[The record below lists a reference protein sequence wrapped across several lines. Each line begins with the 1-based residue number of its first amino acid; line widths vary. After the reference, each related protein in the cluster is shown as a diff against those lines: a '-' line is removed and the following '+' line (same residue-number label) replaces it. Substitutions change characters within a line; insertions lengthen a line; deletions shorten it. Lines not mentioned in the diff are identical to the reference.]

1 MLIFAALICA
11 FTLMFH
17 IINKAKLMRSFFT
30 ESTTVAARICA
41 ANLKRIIEQKHI
53 ERKCLALTAGID
65 YCQLTDYLNA
75 RHMPSYKT
83 LAKLSKTL
91 GVAIEA
97 LISDEGQHTNPVATV
112 GVDYKTTNNVPI
124 MARTRKSDSPQPQVA
139 AQHLAA
145 AQQPAAASQ
154 AVPMTSSP
162 AEPVASRQVEAQ
174 PQQPRLKDLTKAFSR
189 RILRVHL
196 YLTEQAEHRES
207 YMSRQM
213 MESGTKIASILLR
226 SNYTSGKEAFY
237 QSASQALD
245 MARDTEYWLDLLH
258 EAGYLTDA
266 QFSSV
271 TDDLHHITSILW
283 SISNKRRQK
292 EESNPSA
299 STTSSD
305 TTTLPSAS

>member
-1 MLIFAALICA
+1 
-11 FTLMFH
+11 MFH
-17 IINKAKLMRSFFT
+17 IINKAKIMRSFFT

-41 ANLKRIIEQKHI
+41 TNLKQMIEQKHI
-53 ERKCLALTAGID
+53 ERKCLAIMVGID

-83 LAKLSKTL
+83 LAKLSRTL
-91 GVAIEA
+91 GVTIEA
-97 LISDEGQHTNPVATV
+97 LISDEGQHTIPVVTV
-112 GVDYKTTNNVPI
+112 GVDYKSTNTVPI
-124 MARTRKSDSPQPQVA
+124 MARTRKGDSPQLSAATPQ
-139 AQHLAA
+139 
-145 AQQPAAASQ
+145 
-154 AVPMTSSP
+154 
-162 AEPVASRQVEAQ
+162 AEPVASRPAEAQ

-189 RILRVHL
+189 RILKVHL

-226 SNYTSGKEAFY
+226 SDYTSGKEAFY

-258 EAGYLTDA
+258 EASYLTDA

>member
-11 FTLMFH
+11 FTLMYH
-17 IINKAKLMRSFFT
+17 IINNAKFMRSFFT

-41 ANLKRIIEQKHI
+41 TNLKQFIEQKHI
-53 ERKCLALTAGID
+53 ERKCLAIMAGID

-83 LAKLSKTL
+83 LAKLSRTL
-91 GVAIEA
+91 GVTIEA
-97 LISDEGQHTNPVATV
+97 LISDEGQHTAPEATV

-124 MARTRKSDSPQPQVA
+124 MARTRKGDSPQ
-139 AQHLAA
+139 AQAA
-145 AQQPAAASQ
+145 APQQAD
-154 AVPMTSSP
+154 
-162 AEPVASRQVEAQ
+162 PVASRQVEAQ
-174 PQQPRLKDLTKAFSR
+174 PQQPRLKDLTRAFSK
-189 RILRVHL
+189 RILKVHL
-196 YLTEQAEHRES
+196 YLSEQAEHRES
-207 YMSRQM
+207 YMSQQM

-226 SNYTSGKEAFY
+226 SDYTSGKEAFY

>member
-11 FTLMFH
+11 FTLMYH

-41 ANLKRIIEQKHI
+41 ANLKQIIEQKHI
-53 ERKCLALTAGID
+53 ERKCLAIMAGID

-83 LAKLSKTL
+83 LSKLSRTL
-91 GVAIEA
+91 GVTIEA
-97 LISDEGQHTNPVATV
+97 LISDEGQHTAPEATV

-124 MARTRKSDSPQPQVA
+124 MARTRKGDSPQ
-139 AQHLAA
+139 
-145 AQQPAAASQ
+145 
-154 AVPMTSSP
+154 
-162 AEPVASRQVEAQ
+162 AEPVASKQAEASH
-174 PQQPRLKDLTKAFSR
+174 QQPRLKDLTKAFSR
-189 RILRVHL
+189 RILKVHL

-226 SNYTSGKEAFY
+226 SDYTSGKEAFY

>member
-11 FTLMFH
+11 FTLMYH
-17 IINKAKLMRSFFT
+17 IINNAKFMRSFFT

-41 ANLKRIIEQKHI
+41 TNLKQIIEQKHI
-53 ERKCLALTAGID
+53 ERKCLAIMAGID

-83 LAKLSKTL
+83 LAKLSRTL
-91 GVAIEA
+91 GVTIEA
-97 LISDEGQHTNPVATV
+97 LISDEGQHTAPEATV

-124 MARTRKSDSPQPQVA
+124 MARTRKGDSPQQ
-139 AQHLAA
+139 AA
-145 AQQPAAASQ
+145 ATPQ
-154 AVPMTSSP
+154 

-174 PQQPRLKDLTKAFSR
+174 PQHPRLKDLTKAFSR
-189 RILRVHL
+189 RILKVHL

-226 SNYTSGKEAFY
+226 SDYTSGKEAFY

-305 TTTLPSAS
+305 TTTPPSAL

>member
-1 MLIFAALICA
+1 
-11 FTLMFH
+11 
-17 IINKAKLMRSFFT
+17 MRSFFT

-53 ERKCLALTAGID
+53 ERKCLAIMAGID

-83 LAKLSKTL
+83 LAKLSRTL
-91 GVAIEA
+91 GVTIEA
-97 LISDEGQHTNPVATV
+97 LISDEGQHTAPEATV

-124 MARTRKSDSPQPQVA
+124 MARTRKGDSPQAQA
-139 AQHLAA
+139 AG
-145 AQQPAAASQ
+145 QQQ
-154 AVPMTSSP
+154 AVATPQ

-174 PQQPRLKDLTKAFSR
+174 PQQPRLKDLTRAFSK
-189 RILRVHL
+189 RILKVHL
-196 YLTEQAEHRES
+196 YLSEQAEHRES

-226 SNYTSGKEAFY
+226 SDYTSGKEAFY

>member
-1 MLIFAALICA
+1 
-11 FTLMFH
+11 
-17 IINKAKLMRSFFT
+17 MRSFFT
-30 ESTTVAARICA
+30 ESTIVAARICA
-41 ANLKRIIEQKHI
+41 TNLKRIIEQKHI
-53 ERKCLALTAGID
+53 ERKCLAIMAGID

-83 LAKLSKTL
+83 LAKLSMTL
-91 GVAIEA
+91 GVTIES
-97 LISDEGQHTNPVATV
+97 LISDEGQHATPVATV
-112 GVDYKTTNNVPI
+112 GADYKSTNKVPI
-124 MARTRKSDSPQPQVA
+124 MARTRKGDSPQ
-139 AQHLAA
+139 AQAA
-145 AQQPAAASQ
+145 AMPQ
-154 AVPMTSSP
+154 AD
-162 AEPVASRQVEAQ
+162 PVASRQVEAQ
-174 PQQPRLKDLTKAFSR
+174 PQQPRLKDLTRAFSK
-189 RILRVHL
+189 RILKVHL
-196 YLTEQAEHRES
+196 YLSEQAEHRES

-226 SNYTSGKEAFY
+226 SDYTSGKEAFY

-283 SISNKRRQK
+283 SISNKRRRK

>member
-11 FTLMFH
+11 FTLMYH
-17 IINKAKLMRSFFT
+17 IINNAKFMRSFFT

-41 ANLKRIIEQKHI
+41 TNLKQIIEQKHI
-53 ERKCLALTAGID
+53 ERKCLAIMAGID

-83 LAKLSKTL
+83 LAKLSRTL
-91 GVAIEA
+91 GVTIEA
-97 LISDEGQHTNPVATV
+97 LISDEGQHTAPGATV

-124 MARTRKSDSPQPQVA
+124 MARTRKGESPQ
-139 AQHLAA
+139 AQAA
-145 AQQPAAASQ
+145 APQQAAAMPQ
-154 AVPMTSSP
+154 AD
-162 AEPVASRQVEAQ
+162 PVASRQVEAQ
-174 PQQPRLKDLTKAFSR
+174 PQQPRLKDLTRAFSK
-189 RILRVHL
+189 RILKVHL
-196 YLTEQAEHRES
+196 YLSEQAEHRES

-226 SNYTSGKEAFY
+226 SDYTSGKEAFY

-271 TDDLHHITSILW
+271 IDDLHHITSILW

>member
-1 MLIFAALICA
+1 
-11 FTLMFH
+11 
-17 IINKAKLMRSFFT
+17 MRSFFT

-41 ANLKRIIEQKHI
+41 TNLKRIIEQKHI
-53 ERKCLALTAGID
+53 ERKCLAIMAGID

-83 LAKLSKTL
+83 LAKLSMTL
-91 GVAIEA
+91 GVTIES
-97 LISDEGQHTNPVATV
+97 LISDEGQHTTPVATV
-112 GVDYKTTNNVPI
+112 GADYKSTNKVPI
-124 MARTRKSDSPQPQVA
+124 MARTRKGDSPQLQA
-139 AQHLAA
+139 AVF
-145 AQQPAAASQ
+145 QQPAVTPHAEPVTSQ
-154 AVPMTSSP
+154 
-162 AEPVASRQVEAQ
+162 AEPVASRQAEAQ
-174 PQQPRLKDLTKAFSR
+174 PQQPRLKDLTKAFSK
-189 RILRVHL
+189 RIVKVHL

-207 YMSRQM
+207 YMSQQM

-226 SNYTSGKEAFY
+226 SDYTSGKEAFY

>member
-1 MLIFAALICA
+1 
-11 FTLMFH
+11 
-17 IINKAKLMRSFFT
+17 MRSFFT
-30 ESTTVAARICA
+30 ESTIVAARICA

-53 ERKCLALTAGID
+53 ERKYLAIMAGID

-75 RHMPSYKT
+75 RHMPSHKT
-83 LAKLSKTL
+83 LVKLSRTL
-91 GVAIEA
+91 GVTIEA
-97 LISDEGQHTNPVATV
+97 LISDEGQHTVPVATV
-112 GVDYKTTNNVPI
+112 GVDYKPTNKVPI
-124 MARTRKSDSPQPQVA
+124 MARTRKGDSPQAQA
-139 AQHLAA
+139 AGQQQAA
-145 AQQPAAASQ
+145 ATPQ
-154 AVPMTSSP
+154 
-162 AEPVASRQVEAQ
+162 AEPVASRQAEAQ

-189 RILRVHL
+189 RILKVHL

-226 SNYTSGKEAFY
+226 SDYTSGKEAFY

-266 QFSSV
+266 QFSGV

-283 SISNKRRQK
+283 LISNKRRQK

>member
-1 MLIFAALICA
+1 
-11 FTLMFH
+11 
-17 IINKAKLMRSFFT
+17 MRSFFT

-53 ERKCLALTAGID
+53 ERKCLAIMAGID

-83 LAKLSKTL
+83 LAKLSRTL
-91 GVAIEA
+91 GVTIEA
-97 LISDEGQHTNPVATV
+97 LISDEGQYTAPVATV

-124 MARTRKSDSPQPQVA
+124 MARTRKGDSPQAQVV

-154 AVPMTSSP
+154 AEPMTSSQ
-162 AEPVASRQVEAQ
+162 AEPVVSRQAEAQ

-189 RILRVHL
+189 RILKVHL

-226 SNYTSGKEAFY
+226 SDYTSGKEAFY

-271 TDDLHHITSILW
+271 IDDLHHITSILW

-299 STTSSD
+299 STTTSD
-305 TTTLPSAS
+305 TATHSSAS

>member
-1 MLIFAALICA
+1 
-11 FTLMFH
+11 
-17 IINKAKLMRSFFT
+17 MRSFFT
-30 ESTTVAARICA
+30 ESTIVAARICA
-41 ANLKRIIEQKHI
+41 ANLKQIIEQKHI
-53 ERKCLALTAGID
+53 ERKCLAIMAGID

-83 LAKLSKTL
+83 LAKLSRTL
-91 GVAIEA
+91 GVTIEA
-97 LISDEGQHTNPVATV
+97 LISDEGQHTTPVATV
-112 GVDYKTTNNVPI
+112 GADYKSTNNVPI
-124 MARTRKSDSPQPQVA
+124 MARTRKGDSPQAQA
-139 AQHLAA
+139 AVL
-145 AQQPAAASQ
+145 QQPAAMPQ
-154 AVPMTSSP
+154 AD
-162 AEPVASRQVEAQ
+162 PVASRQVEAQ
-174 PQQPRLKDLTKAFSR
+174 PQQPPQPRLKDLTKAFSR
-189 RILRVHL
+189 RILKVHL

-226 SNYTSGKEAFY
+226 SDYTSGKEAFY

-266 QFSSV
+266 QFCSV